1 MRNMW
6 RSESHDLDS
15 ISHDLEFTNPC
26 VWHSLLLSST
36 LCPLHLLRPCTSKEL
51 LKKIVGVCGE
61 DHAAVALTQEILVYL
76 GMFIRSEPE
85 LFTDMLRLRVGLIRN
100 VMVSELSRTMSC
112 SCKLSIITSPVI
124 DLIGQSVHT
133 RVVTLVRFM
142 LLCQCTL
149 DKTTLYIEHLC
160 ILLHCMYPW

>member
-1 MRNMW
+1 M
-6 RSESHDLDS
+6 
-15 ISHDLEFTNPC
+15 ISHMIYLDF
-26 VWHSLLLSST
+26 VSLSYST

-51 LKKIVGVCGE
+51 LNKISDVCEE

-112 SCKLSIITSPVI
+112 SCKLSVVASPVI
-124 DLIGQSVHT
+124 DLIG
-133 RVVTLVRFM
+133 
-142 LLCQCTL
+142 
-149 DKTTLYIEHLC
+149 
-160 ILLHCMYPW
+160 